1 MFTRDEVVEMLSH
14 LKDSESDKPIIV
26 EGVSGKEEDKNIN
39 VKLAITQTTSAK
51 KQEIEAQV
59 IFSLKKKGAKS
70 VNVLFTELP
79 AQIKPQ
85 EETILNTKH
94 PVKYLAIAS
103 GKGGVGKSTVTVNLA
118 VALARLGKRVGIAD
132 CDIYGPSIPNMMGIA
147 EKPLIQDEK
156 IIPIVSN
163 GVKVISMEFFKED
176 DSPVI
181 WRGPMLGRML
191 DVFFTQVRWGQLD
204 FLLLDLPPGTGDI
217 AMDVSKRIPSCQE
230 IIVTTPHS
238 TASFIAKKAGK
249 QAMQMDHPV
258 IGVIENM
265 SYLEING
272 EKQFVFGQGGG
283 EILAKELDTDLLAQ
297 IPMGQPNPALGKA
310 PSVYEE
316 DHPIAKIYDEIAER
330 LIR

>member
-39 VKLAITQTTSAK
+39 VKLAITQTTPAK

-59 IFSLKKKGAKS
+59 IFALKKKGAKS

-79 AQIKPQ
+79 AEIKPK
-85 EETILNTKH
+85 EETILTTTH
-94 PVKYLAIAS
+94 PIRYIAIAS

-118 VALARLGKRVGIAD
+118 VALARMGKRVGLVD
-132 CDIYGPSIPNMMGIA
+132 CDIYGPSIPSMMDLRG
-147 EKPLIQDEK
+147 KPEIKDEK
-156 IIPIVSN
+156 VVPLESH
-163 GVKVISMEFFKED
+163 GVKVISMEYFKEND
-176 DSPVI
+176 DPVV

-191 DVFFTQVRWGQLD
+191 DVFFDQVRWGQLD

-217 AMDVSKRIPSCQE
+217 AMDVSKRIPNCE
-230 IIVTTPHS
+230 ELVVTTPHP

-249 QAMQMDHPV
+249 QAIQMNHKV

-265 SYLEING
+265 SYLELEG
-272 EKQFVFGQGGG
+272 KKQFVFGQGGG
-283 EILAKELDTDLLAQ
+283 ERLAKELNTDLLAQ
-297 IPMGQPNPALGKA
+297 IPLGQPTVGPESA

-316 DHPIAKIYDEIAER
+316 SHPIAKIYDEVAER

>member
-1 MFTRDEVVEMLSH
+1 MFTRDQVVDFLSH

-26 EGVSGKEEDKNIN
+26 EGVSGKEEEKVIN
-39 VKLAITQTTSAK
+39 VKLAITQTTPAK

-59 IFSLKKKGAKS
+59 IYSLKKQGAKS

-79 AQIKPQ
+79 AEIKPK
-85 EETILNTKH
+85 EETILTTKY
-94 PVKYLAIAS
+94 PVNYLAIAS

-118 VALARLGKRVGIAD
+118 VALARLGKKVGIAD
-132 CDIYGPSIPNMMGIA
+132 CDIYGPSIPNMMGIS

-156 IIPIVSN
+156 IMPILSY

-176 DSPVI
+176 DSPVV

-191 DVFFTQVRWGQLD
+191 DVFFGQVRWGELD
-204 FLLLDLPPGTGDI
+204 YLLLDLPPGTGDI
-217 AMDVSKRIPSCQE
+217 AMDVSKRIPTCQE
-230 IIVTTPHS
+230 LVVTTPHA

-249 QAMQMDHPV
+249 QAIQMNHPV

-272 EKQFVFGQGGG
+272 EKQFVFGEGGG
-283 EILAKELDTDLLAQ
+283 EFLAKELNTQLLAQ
-297 IPMGQPNPALGKA
+297 IPMGQPEQAPGKA
-310 PSVYEE
+310 PSVYDA
-316 DHPIAKIYDEIAER
+316 DHPIAKIYDDLATQ
-330 LIR
+330 LTK